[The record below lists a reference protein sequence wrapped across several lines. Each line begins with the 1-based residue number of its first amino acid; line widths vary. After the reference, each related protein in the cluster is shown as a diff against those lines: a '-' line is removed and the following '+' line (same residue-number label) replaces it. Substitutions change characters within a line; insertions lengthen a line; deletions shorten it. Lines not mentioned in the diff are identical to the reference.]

1 MLSRKKPPFSCFL
14 SVPPDGSVVLVE
26 LLLLTEALANC
37 SSTCGIEL
45 AVFDASSD
53 KSALE

>member
-14 SVPPDGSVVLVE
+14 SVPSDGSVVLVE

-45 AVFDASSD
+45 AVFSEGSQNN
-53 KSALE
+53 